1 MIHLYAFVSDVRDV
15 PKELDVVDAGG
26 VEAVV
31 GEPLGAGDR
40 VAAAIEHGTVIESLR
55 AVAGAV
61 LPVRLGDDFADIA
74 SLAAAVAPRSAALR
88 RRLAE
93 VHGCAEVSVR
103 AVGDVETSGDAVD
116 GTSYMTCKLAPFRLR
131 TDLEERLHAPLAR
144 RAQATHLVD
153 FASLPV
159 LLDASYLVADDR
171 VGEFAEEVSGLATA
185 WPELSIACTGPWAP
199 YSFAE
204 EAA

>member
-15 PKELDVVDAGG
+15 PEGLDVVDAGG
-26 VEAVV
+26 VDAVV
-31 GEPLGAGDR
+31 GEPLRADDR
-40 VAAAIEHGTVIESLR
+40 VDAAIEHGTVIESLR
-55 AVAGAV
+55 AVADAV
-61 LPVRLGDDFADIA
+61 LPVRLGEDFADTA
-74 SLAAAVAPRSAALR
+74 SLVAAVAPKSDALR
-88 RRLAE
+88 TRLAE
-93 VHGCAEVSVR
+93 VRGCAEVSVR
-103 AVGDVETSGDAVD
+103 AVGEVEMSGEAVD
-116 GTSYMTCKLAPFRLR
+116 GTSYMALRLAPFRLR
-131 TDLEERLHAPLAR
+131 ADLEERLHAPLAQ
-144 RAQATHLVD
+144 RAQAARLVG

-171 VGEFAEEVSGLATA
+171 VGEFAHEVSGLASS